1 MDEQLYLIPNIDK
14 AVFSIIKHD
23 IPKIAASRVFA
34 CQRDMRARCE
44 RWAENEEEE
53 EVESSGKAKG
63 KGKVNGKT
71 MVKKKPKRMPKQFMA
86 GYPQTT
92 HILSQMLDVQD
103 DDLPGIDNEV
113 DPDFAPKRAG
123 FGKEVDQ
130 IEVDVPSNGGIA
142 EVEERFHE
150 AEAAFEKAN
159 RAQAPQ
165 AQAHLTSARER
176 LEAARTKVCTD
187 EFGVA
192 EWGDG
197 SAQDKVG
204 GKTYGV
210 VARIVQEGSP
220 VYIAGVRRSMAAV
233 AVDGVKVTT
242 HAELMELF
250 SGSSV
255 GWLVGRSVG
264 WLDGW
269 PLGWFQ
275 THTLTLPHS
284 HTRAIQ
290 RAPWSRLHPSRSYP
304 SASAPSSR
312 ALVARPVKRCRSPR

>member
-1 MDEQLYLIPNIDK
+1 MDEQLYLIPDMDK

-53 EVESSGKAKG
+53 VESSGKAKG
-63 KGKVNGKT
+63 KGKGKGKT
-71 MVKKKPKRMPKQFMA
+71 MVKKKMPKQFMA

-92 HILSQMLDVQD
+92 HILSQMLNVQD

-123 FGKEVDQ
+123 FGKDVDQ
-130 IEVDVPSNGGIA
+130 IEVEVPSNGGIA
-142 EVEERFHE
+142 EAEERFHE

-165 AQAHLTSARER
+165 AQADLTSARER
-176 LEAARTKVCTD
+176 LAAARQKVCTD
-187 EFGVA
+187 DFGVA

-220 VYIAGVRRSMAAV
+220 VYVAGVKRSMAAV

-250 SGSSV
+250 SGSSIGWLVGWLVGWLGGWLV

-264 WLDGW
+264 
-269 PLGWFQ
+269 
-275 THTLTLPHS
+275 
-284 HTRAIQ
+284 
-290 RAPWSRLHPSRSYP
+290 
-304 SASAPSSR
+304 
-312 ALVARPVKRCRSPR
+312 